1 MKNCNLCPNACNAD
15 RTASAGVCGVTDEI
29 RIAKYYPHMYEEP
42 VISGD
47 RGSGAVFFCGCSLQC
62 AFCQNYEVSRARR
75 GKIITAKELA
85 DIFRKLEDMG
95 VHNVNLVTG
104 THYADRIAEA
114 LDLYRPKIPVVWNT
128 HGYETAETL
137 ELIDPYIDIYLPD
150 LKFYGRETAARYCRR
165 ADYFEY
171 ASKAVER
178 MCEKKLVTENGLMK
192 SGTIVR
198 HLVLPENAENTRKI
212 LEWFAPLKDKAYFS
226 LMSQYTPFGKLDNCP
241 ELKRRLTP
249 REYKRAVDYALTL
262 GYENLFVQDIKS
274 SGEEYIPSWDY

>member
-150 LKFYGRETAARYCRR
+150 LKFYGRETAASVMPCV
-165 ADYFEY
+165 
-171 ASKAVER
+171 ASVCAPTACPS
-178 MCEKKLVTENGLMK
+178 MCTSQSVD
-192 SGTIVR
+192 
-198 HLVLPENAENTRKI
+198 LPEAI
-212 LEWFAPLKDKAYFS
+212 SVLSAHVAVHMML
-226 LMSQYTPFGKLDNCP
+226 L
-241 ELKRRLTP
+241 
-249 REYKRAVDYALTL
+249 RA
-262 GYENLFVQDIKS
+262 S
-274 SGEEYIPSWDY
+274 

>member
-95 VHNVNLVTG
+95 VHNVNSLRHALCRPHCRGARPVSAEIRRLNSTAMKRRKRR
-104 THYADRIAEA
+104 TDRSV
-114 LDLYRPKIPVVWNT
+114 YR
-128 HGYETAETL
+128 
-137 ELIDPYIDIYLPD
+137 YLP
-150 LKFYGRETAARYCRR
+150 A
-165 ADYFEY
+165 
-171 ASKAVER
+171 
-178 MCEKKLVTENGLMK
+178 
-192 SGTIVR
+192 
-198 HLVLPENAENTRKI
+198 
-212 LEWFAPLKDKAYFS
+212 
-226 LMSQYTPFGKLDNCP
+226 
-241 ELKRRLTP
+241 
-249 REYKRAVDYALTL
+249 
-262 GYENLFVQDIKS
+262 
-274 SGEEYIPSWDY
+274 

>member
-1 MKNCNLCPNACNAD
+1 
-15 RTASAGVCGVTDEI
+15 
-29 RIAKYYPHMYEEP
+29 
-42 VISGD
+42 
-47 RGSGAVFFCGCSLQC
+47 
-62 AFCQNYEVSRARR
+62 
-75 GKIITAKELA
+75 
-85 DIFRKLEDMG
+85 
-95 VHNVNLVTG
+95 
-104 THYADRIAEA
+104 
-114 LDLYRPKIPVVWNT
+114 
-128 HGYETAETL
+128 
-137 ELIDPYIDIYLPD
+137 
-150 LKFYGRETAARYCRR
+150 
-165 ADYFEY
+165 
-171 ASKAVER
+171 VER
-178 MCEKKLVTENGLMK
+178 ICEKKLVTENGLMK